1 MLTLVTLSFGWWPFE
16 FSPENDVAFQAAESA
31 WAFNSRY
38 ESGDSSAR
46 GVIYAKDEINTRAW
60 SGITIRILLRGR
72 SNGSGLGVFLEF
84 FEEESD
90 ELPALLVSQW
100 VNHLAMRSRRDKA
113 DVSRGYSEIG
123 HRDLF
128 SGGDFVELLVSSEG
142 KRTHVYVD
150 GKIVESRSDFSL
162 LGPDNKFVG
171 RLAIGNSADGTR
183 PFTGEIRSIGIFDTF
198 HRAKSSSLATA
209 KPVFHFDMS
218 TATAPVGLLVSET
231 FEPAKRKVL
240 NPVNAVHLDKANYR
254 SDIVVN
260 SLGFIPVG
268 LCFAAVARRRLKS
281 FVPVLVFVG
290 VASFGLSMS
299 IEWMQGYMVHR
310 DSSQLDV
317 LLNTLSGC
325 VAVIVPKRWILFL

>member
-1 MLTLVTLSFGWWPFE
+1 MLLLVTLSFGWWPFE
-16 FSPENDVAFQAAESA
+16 FSPENDVTFQADASA
-31 WAFNSRY
+31 WRFNSRY

-46 GVIYAKDEINTRAW
+46 GVVFAEGEIDTRAW
-60 SGITIRILLRGR
+60 SGVTIRILLRGR

-84 FEEESD
+84 FEDESD

-100 VNHLAMRSRRDKA
+100 VDHLAMRSRRDQANVK
-113 DVSRGYSEIG
+113 RGYSEIG
-123 HRDLF
+123 HREMF

-150 GKIVESRSDFSL
+150 GTIVESRSDFSL
-162 LGPDNKFVG
+162 LGADNKFLG

-183 PFTGEIRSIGIFDTF
+183 PFTGEIRSVEIYDAF
-198 HRAKSSSLATA
+198 HRAKSSTLAAA
-209 KPVFHFDMS
+209 KPVFRFDMS
-218 TATAPVGLLVSET
+218 SSSTPVGLVLSET

-290 VASFGLSMS
+290 VASFSLSMS

-325 VAVIVPKRWILFL
+325 VAVVVPKRWILFL